1 MTTSQFKEWR
11 KRMRLSQE
19 AAAEALGLSRNTI
32 VRYETDHET
41 PQVVD
46 LACAYLEE
54 HGPAVRPLLAGSANP
69 PPLERSAFA
78 TKLSRKPAIE

>member
-54 HGPAVRPLLAGSANP
+54 HGAVAVGGKSCVCHHQTA
-69 PPLERSAFA
+69 
-78 TKLSRKPAIE
+78 